1 MRNSLLKDII
11 FLNLKFNNIYS
22 NVIKIYT
29 FNVYLYIYLT
39 YTLLYLYHII
49 FLHNLII
56 NFNI

>member
-11 FLNLKFNNIYS
+11 FLNLKFNYIFSY
-22 NVIKIYT
+22 VIKIYT
-29 FNVYLYIYLT
+29 FNIYLHIYLT

-49 FLHNLII
+49 FIHNLII